1 MKLNLRNIF
10 YLIFSTLALIYLI
23 SPWLMKRVAGWHH
36 VWWSIAFLPVFM
48 VVVYAV
54 LGMVDAHVSFFDDLA
69 YGSPYVRV
77 WFVIYGMVLAR
88 IIFAWRMN
96 GTVPEWMPLAEI
108 GVALACIAWFFLR
121 NTFVEMETASAF
133 RRFVDVLLC
142 GGLLFTLSFERGHVS
157 RLLERPGFLRL
168 GHLAMYVYLIH
179 YPLRMYWEPIVLR
192 RLLGDQMS
200 DALGLISVA
209 IIVGLTMVL
218 TVAWDKWQTERRV

>member
-1 MKLNLRNIF
+1 MP
-10 YLIFSTLALIYLI
+10 S
-23 SPWLMKRVAGWHH
+23 AGI
-36 VWWSIAFLPVFM
+36 V
-48 VVVYAV
+48 
-54 LGMVDAHVSFFDDLA
+54 
-69 YGSPYVRV
+69 
-77 WFVIYGMVLAR
+77 
-88 IIFAWRMN
+88 
-96 GTVPEWMPLAEI
+96 
-108 GVALACIAWFFLR
+108 VALACIAWFFLR
-121 NTFVEMETASAF
+121 NTFVEMDTASAL

-142 GGLLFTLSFERGHVS
+142 GGLLFTLSFERGRVS

-218 TVAWDKWQTERRV
+218 TVAWDKWQPVRRV

>member
-1 MKLNLRNIF
+1 MP
-10 YLIFSTLALIYLI
+10 S
-23 SPWLMKRVAGWHH
+23 AGI
-36 VWWSIAFLPVFM
+36 V
-48 VVVYAV
+48 
-54 LGMVDAHVSFFDDLA
+54 
-69 YGSPYVRV
+69 
-77 WFVIYGMVLAR
+77 
-88 IIFAWRMN
+88 
-96 GTVPEWMPLAEI
+96 
-108 GVALACIAWFFLR
+108 VALACIAWFFLR
-121 NTFVEMETASAF
+121 NTFVEMDTASAL

-142 GGLLFTLSFERGHVS
+142 GGLLFTLSFERGSVS

-218 TVAWDKWQTERRV
+218 TVAWDK